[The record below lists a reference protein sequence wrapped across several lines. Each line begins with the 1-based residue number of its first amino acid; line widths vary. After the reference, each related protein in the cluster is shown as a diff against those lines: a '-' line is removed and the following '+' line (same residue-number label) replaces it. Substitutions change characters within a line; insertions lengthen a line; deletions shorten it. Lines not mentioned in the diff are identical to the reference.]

1 MAINS
6 QANVNRREYPLEFK
20 ASVKS
25 LCSNESIS
33 FVHDAAVTAG
43 LFTKPATKPVYNSLG
58 EAMEE
63 IGRLQRIIQDKD
75 GTIKDKDEEI
85 EALNIRIEMCPIVI
99 NLDAQHGD
107 LDEEGGSFTRPK
119 RHRRDLFSTTA
130 ELQALMDE

>member
-1 MAINS
+1 MRERKQSKIRAILS
-6 QANVNRREYPLEFK
+6 DFRGLKDIFAIRG
-20 ASVKS
+20 ASVKQGIK
-25 LCSNESIS
+25 CI
-33 FVHDAAVTAG
+33 
-43 LFTKPATKPVYNSLG
+43 K
-58 EAMEE
+58 
-63 IGRLQRIIQDKD
+63 DKD